1 MTPPRAALVA
11 VLLAASLAGVAGGAP
26 ADDPAPAILHMLD
39 YVAVDY
45 AEAVRDGAV
54 VDAGEYEEQVEF
66 VSQARALLDRL
77 PPHPARARLAADAD
91 ALLALVRARG
101 PAADVAAA
109 AQRLRRALPPWRFVP
124 VG

>member
-11 VLLAASLAGVAGGAP
+11 VVLAASLAGVAGAAP

-54 VDAGEYEEQVEF
+54 VDAGEYEEQIEF

-77 PPHPARARLAADAD
+77 PPQPARARD
-91 ALLALVRARG
+91 RKST
-101 PAADVAAA
+101 
-109 AQRLRRALPPWRFVP
+109 RLNSSHSQISYAVFCLK
-124 VG
+124 

>member
-11 VLLAASLAGVAGGAP
+11 VVLAASLAGAAP

-45 AEAVRDGAV
+45 AEAVRAGAV
-54 VDAGEYEEQVEF
+54 VDAGEYEEQIEF

-77 PPHPARARLAADAD
+77 APHPSRARLAADAD

-109 AQRLRRALPPWRFVP
+109 AERLRRALIEA
-124 VG
+124 

>member
-11 VLLAASLAGVAGGAP
+11 VLLAASLAGVADAAP

-54 VDAGEYEEQVEF
+54 VDAGEYEE
-66 VSQARALLDRL
+66 
-77 PPHPARARLAADAD
+77 
-91 ALLALVRARG
+91 
-101 PAADVAAA
+101 
-109 AQRLRRALPPWRFVP
+109 
-124 VG
+124 